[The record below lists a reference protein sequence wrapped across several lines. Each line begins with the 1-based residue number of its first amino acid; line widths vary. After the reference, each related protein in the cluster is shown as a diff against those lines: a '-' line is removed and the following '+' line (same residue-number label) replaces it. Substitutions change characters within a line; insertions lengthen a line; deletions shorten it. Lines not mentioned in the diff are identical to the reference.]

1 MMRLT
6 FTTAART
13 SMRLQRSDGRV
24 SQILDSRSDFTKD
37 PPCLWT
43 CYICRHESNVLMLL
57 RLSSTDCT
65 LGNIPKTGGFCA
77 AKCVPVRAQMGLS
90 CRLQYKIWTEK
101 LQRDEIPTAKLVV
114 AFNEGPIWT
123 V

>member
-1 MMRLT
+1 RSQALDFQTHLHNRHIPLPFLLSVLQTPGPSFDGLLT
-6 FTTAART
+6 AFH
-13 SMRLQRSDGRV
+13 
-24 SQILDSRSDFTKD
+24 
-37 PPCLWT
+37 
-43 CYICRHESNVLMLL
+43 Y

-77 AKCVPVRAQMGLS
+77 AECVPVRAQMGLS